1 MRIIAG
7 KFRSR
12 RLKTIDS
19 TIVRPTTDRARQ
31 TVFDVLSARMNFEN
45 ARALD
50 CFAGSGLMGFEA
62 LSRGA
67 QSVTFVEQNAQVARY
82 ISESI
87 RLLNV
92 ESQAELRIS
101 DAMRFVAETTEQ
113 YHVIFADP
121 PYDFRLYEKFLRK
134 IFERDL
140 LLPDGFLA
148 LEHHARENFE
158 TSEHF
163 LFQKNF
169 GATVVSFFQRP
180 HNEGDA
186 PTSCAS

>member
-31 TVFDVLSARMNFEN
+31 TIFDVLSARMNFEN

-50 CFAGSGLMGFEA
+50 CFAGSGLLGFEA

-67 QSVTFVEQNAQVARY
+67 EAVTFVEQNAQAARH
-82 ISESI
+82 ILESI
-87 RLLNV
+87 RLLKV
-92 ESQAELRIS
+92 ESQAELRVT
-101 DAMRFVAETTEQ
+101 DVMRFIAETTER
-113 YHVIFADP
+113 YHLIFADP
-121 PYDFRLYEKFLRK
+121 PYDFRLYDKFLRK
-134 IFERDL
+134 IFERNL
-140 LLPDGFLA
+140 ILPEGYLV
-148 LEHHARENFE
+148 LEHHAREKFE

-163 LFQKNF
+163 RFHKNF
-169 GATVVSFFQRP
+169 GATVVSFFAI
-180 HNEGDA
+180 EDA
-186 PTSCAS
+186 KAS